1 MKLLVGLLF
10 FFSIIKAG
18 GQRAETIAYTS
29 ASDSLLSVYQATLG
43 SDLPLYNGRQFY
55 GYYKL
60 TKESP
65 FYPEET
71 QWNIGSV
78 QYENMWYR
86 NVPLMYDIYK
96 DEVIIKHNRG
106 PYILYRDRV
115 QEFSILDKVFI
126 RIDEDKK
133 NGIAT
138 EGFYQRL
145 STGKITMFAKRI
157 KKTEEDKSSA
167 VLEIRF
173 IFKTR
178 FYILKDGHYSLISSR
193 KSLLTLLNDK
203 SSELR
208 QYIKKAKLKYRAN
221 RELYITQVADFYN
234 KLYK

>member
-1 MKLLVGLLF
+1 MKMLMGFLF
-10 FFSIIKAG
+10 FFCIIKAG
-18 GQRAETIAYTS
+18 GQPAETISYTS
-29 ASDSLLSVYQATLG
+29 APDSLLSIYQAALG
-43 SDLPLYNGRQFY
+43 TDLPLYNGRQFY
-55 GYYKL
+55 GYYKF

-96 DEVIIKHNRG
+96 DEIILNHLSG
-106 PYILYRDRV
+106 PYILFRNRV
-115 QEFSILDKVFI
+115 QEFSIQDKTFI

-133 NGIAT
+133 KDIYING
-138 EGFYQRL
+138 FHQRL
-145 STGKITMFAKRI
+145 LAGKITLFAKRI
-157 KKTEEDKSSA
+157 KIAEEDKSSSI
-167 VLEIRF
+167 LEIKF

-178 FYILKDGHYSLISSR
+178 FYILKDGRYTFIGSR
-193 KSLLTLLNDK
+193 KSLLALLNDK

-234 KLYK
+234 KLYR